1 MFAYNATS
9 AEEEARR
16 AILVDAC
23 EGLSSLCSQWHG
35 SEYNKLKFGEKGRS
49 RLESYQAD
57 PGMASQTEQ
66 NAHDPAR
73 FYSGAPVQYCPL
85 TIAAP
90 QHVQSIMMAQAMYE
104 KEIYAA
110 EDAYGNDSLASSTGS
125 ESSFATSRTSQKD
138 GATTVDGDSRLFET
152 VTEPDVRASSGCQG
166 QALEN
171 AMEQGLQRSMDG
183 SWVKDVDPSVPSEAE
198 SAQEKAIEVQ
208 RHNPTNETPL
218 RVMLPQSMEQEEG
231 YEGMAVNSVKG
242 DEIEFKNGQ
251 HLDMPYGTG
260 EHDRD
265 QKIQMELKQA
275 MEDEIRANSTGPNGM
290 QGLQLAPGQEAKQ
303 FTTKTSDTHPIK

>member
-1 MFAYNATS
+1 
-9 AEEEARR
+9 
-16 AILVDAC
+16 
-23 EGLSSLCSQWHG
+23 
-35 SEYNKLKFGEKGRS
+35 
-49 RLESYQAD
+49 
-57 PGMASQTEQ
+57 
-66 NAHDPAR
+66 
-73 FYSGAPVQYCPL
+73 
-85 TIAAP
+85 
-90 QHVQSIMMAQAMYE
+90 MYE

-138 GATTVDGDSRLFET
+138 GATTVDGDSRLFDT
-152 VTEPDVRASSGCQG
+152 VTEPDVRANSGGQG
-166 QALEN
+166 QALEK
-171 AMEQGLQRSMDG
+171 AMEKGLQRSIDG
-183 SWVKDVDPSVPSEAE
+183 SWVKDVDTAVPREAE

-251 HLDMPYGTG
+251 HLGMSKGTV
-260 EHDRD
+260 EQDRD

>member
-1 MFAYNATS
+1 VV
-9 AEEEARR
+9 EAKPR
-16 AILVDAC
+16 
-23 EGLSSLCSQWHG
+23 HG
-35 SEYNKLKFGEKGRS
+35 
-49 RLESYQAD
+49 ESYTNRTLMIPLA
-57 PGMASQTEQ
+57 
-66 NAHDPAR
+66 

-110 EDAYGNDSLASSTGS
+110 EDAFRNDSLASSTGS
-125 ESSFATSRTSQKD
+125 ESSFATSRNSQKD

-152 VTEPDVRASSGCQG
+152 VTEPDVRACPGG
-166 QALEN
+166 GEQALEN
-171 AMEQGLQRSMDG
+171 AMEKGLQRSIDG
-183 SWVKDVDPSVPSEAE
+183 SWVKDVDPAVPTEAE

-251 HLDMPYGTG
+251 HLDMPKGTV
-260 EHDRD
+260 EQDRD